1 MCFQLPL
8 WWVWLTSVDVLNDL
22 PEDRKIKSVLEK
34 NYFPN
39 PVLGALQNDLA
50 FPFLTGRLASAD
62 VAKFPNTLTQV
73 HKNFL
78 LLLGEKIGGQ
88 EFY

>member
-1 MCFQLPL
+1 M
-8 WWVWLTSVDVLNDL
+8 SVDVLNDL
-22 PEDRKIKSVLEK
+22 PEDRKVKSMLEK
-34 NYFPN
+34 NYFPD
-39 PVLGALQNDLA
+39 PVLGALA
-50 FPFLTGRLASAD
+50 EWFSFLFQTGRLVSAD

>member
-1 MCFQLPL
+1 M
-8 WWVWLTSVDVLNDL
+8 SVNVLNDL

-39 PVLGALQNDLA
+39 PALGALQNDLA
-50 FPFLTGRLASAD
+50 LPFHSGRLAFAG

-78 LLLGEKIGGQ
+78 LLLGEKIGEQ